1 MTAPAP
7 GPSRPFPGSAMLH
20 PLVLGAV
27 AVLIINDHVLKARW
41 PSWWTGKLSDVAGLA
56 MFPLLL
62 QALWEHVS
70 ARGER
75 SFRPSRTVLVGC
87 VLVTGLCFSAIKLW
101 PLAGAGWQWGLGV
114 LQWPF
119 LLLQALLSGR
129 PSPPV
134 LPAAH
139 TLDVT
144 DLLTLPAL
152 LVSLKLGWR
161 RCGTEAQRWCSR
173 SSFTSRPAP

>member
-1 MTAPAP
+1 
-7 GPSRPFPGSAMLH
+7 MLH

-27 AVLIINDHVLKARW
+27 AVLILNDHLLKARW

-87 VLVTGLCFSAIKLW
+87 VVLTALCFSAIKVW

-119 LLLQALLSGR
+119 HLLQALLSGR
-129 PSPPV
+129 PIPPV
-134 LPAAH
+134 LPVAH

-152 LVSLKLGWR
+152 LVSLMLGWR
-161 RCGTEAQRWCSR
+161 RCGPETRRVSELLTGTSR
-173 SSFTSRPAP
+173 SGSTPPCTFL